1 TPQSLHR
8 RAHIAHA
15 VLAHCWGVRAGQ
27 HDLASWPS
35 HRSHEGLQR
44 AAPGLLQVRT
54 ADRGGRRVL
63 LPAALRPRGPA
74 GGALGGRAA
83 GPARP
88 GPQLPV
94 ARRGRA
100 GDAPRQ
106 LLQVAGAGLPPGLG
120 HGSAPV
126 GRQVQRAGLR
136 ELAARLQPQ
145 HDARGQGPAVLGQR
159 RPGQASARLA
169 GGAALALRR
178 APGGR
183 RGSPAA
189 QRARRP
195 CWTPC
200 AGTASR
206 CCPGRRARWRRGRQG
221 RRCRTCGS
229 ASPSARSTTARRW
242 AASAPS
248 PLDCP
253 ELPARRGLRASA
265 PPPPTRGRPRL
276 ELRSPSPP
284 PPPPLLLLLLLLL
297 RSDI

>member
-183 RGSPAA
+183 RGA
-189 QRARRP
+189 
-195 CWTPC
+195 
-200 AGTASR
+200 
-206 CCPGRRARWRRGRQG
+206 PGRRRPRVPAASGRHVSVGQ
-221 RRCRTCGS
+221 
-229 ASPSARSTTARRW
+229 ARRRAEGVDPRG
-242 AASAPS
+242 AAGRLS
-248 PLDCP
+248 
-253 ELPARRGLRASA
+253 ER
-265 PPPPTRGRPRL
+265 PTRAAEDLPPSQERL
-276 ELRSPSPP
+276 RG
-284 PPPPLLLLLLLLL
+284 
-297 RSDI
+297 